1 LTVHMTVHTGEK
13 PYSCS
18 VCKKSFSQKGNLKHH
33 FEKHSF
39 SKSVC
44 DSKPIDALAVV
55 RLPKPDNSL
64 CY

>member
-1 LTVHMTVHTGEK
+1 MTVHTGEK

-39 SKSVC
+39 KKSGCV
-44 DSKPIDALAVV
+44 SKPIDALAGVWFA
-55 RLPKPDNSL
+55 KPDNSL